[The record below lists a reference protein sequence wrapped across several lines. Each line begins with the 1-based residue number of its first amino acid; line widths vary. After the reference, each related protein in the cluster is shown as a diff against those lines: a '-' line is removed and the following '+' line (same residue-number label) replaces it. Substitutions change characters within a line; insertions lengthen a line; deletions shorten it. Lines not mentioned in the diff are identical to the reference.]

1 MKRMITALM
10 GLSLLLGTVSFA
22 KEGCCKKEG
31 SECCKKE
38 GSKCC
43 KGHKHEH
50 KK

>member
-10 GLSLLLGTVSFA
+10 GLSLLLSTVSFA
-22 KEGCCKKEG
+22 KEDCCKKEG
-31 SECCKKE
+31 SECCKKD

-43 KGHKHEH
+43 KGHKHE